1 MKSKTACC
9 QPAIT
14 NIGVYEVCGAFALFL
29 LTEGFDKFSLRTP
42 QHALPQSFALNTKR
56 HAHTRN

>member
-14 NIGVYEVCGAFALFL
+14 NIGVYEVCGAFALFVQ
-29 LTEGFDKFSLRTP
+29 TERFDKFSLRTP
-42 QHALPQSFALNTKR
+42 QHALPQSVE
-56 HAHTRN
+56 RN